1 MNNKS
6 IVDNILNNYSS
17 NSKIEQNIRNNISLY
32 NQRNKKSRN
41 ISFESNDNEIKKAN
55 LTMNPNHFY
64 KRLFPNKQNIFNGKC
79 NSKEGKNIPF
89 CHCDKDTKLYLKINK
104 IKVGDLKSK
113 LRKKNNSYDKKFDE
127 TISNNSNLSFN
138 SSLKSKNNNYTKYN
152 NNEYY
157 LSPKFFNLT
166 PSQYLITHL
175 NYQIISVKKSNSN
188 ISLKNDIL
196 ILTKQLNEKEEQIL
210 TMNEH
215 IKLLTDELKRIK
227 SKNSKLLNQI
237 QLLEK
242 ECRKVNNTNIQFFN
256 TSAFSDENNSININ
270 LNNNN
275 LFSSNLKISHQFS
288 LSITTY
294 KPKYLHSLKMYSP
307 KRIILSQKNNI
318 KNEDEKIIFKPYDN
332 IHFLKFDII
341 NNSFQLISF
350 ADYSNYTINFNK
362 DNITYL
368 NINNN
373 VFIITGKN
381 NDLFYF
387 FNYKKKS
394 ITKLSNLK
402 YNHLN
407 CGLIKYDNK
416 IICISGNFT
425 KKIEAYDLKLNKWN
439 DSIIKEMN
447 QERAKSSFLIINN
460 FIYAFYGYNYIQ
472 NKYINNIEFYE
483 NNVWKEIYINNNN
496 LNGIIEHICYVD
508 FNNDIIILG
517 GMNEKGFNKN
527 YYKLNLNN
535 KKLINIGQ
543 EKINEENSVF
553 NSQIIMLRNDY
564 NSENFILCFDKN
576 YNVHRF
582 SPYDISNHQ
591 IIIYK

>member
-17 NSKIEQNIRNNISLY
+17 NRKIEQNIRNNISLH
-32 NQRNKKSRN
+32 NQRNKNSRN
-41 ISFESNDNEIKKAN
+41 ISFESNDNELNKAN
-55 LTMNPNHFY
+55 LTMNPNQFY
-64 KRLFPNKQNIFNGKC
+64 KRSFSNKQNIFNGKC

-89 CHCDKDTKLYLKINK
+89 CHCDKDTKLYLKLNK
-104 IKVGDLKSK
+104 IKVNNLKSK
-113 LRKKNNSYDKKFDE
+113 LRKKNNSYDKKYDNS
-127 TISNNSNLSFN
+127 ISNHSNLSFN
-138 SSLKSKNNNYTKYN
+138 SSIKSKNTNYTKYN
-152 NNEYY
+152 NNDY
-157 LSPKFFNLT
+157 LSPKFFKMT
-166 PSQYLITHL
+166 SSQYLITHL

-188 ISLKNDIL
+188 TSLKNDIL
-196 ILTKQLNEKEEQIL
+196 ILTKQLNEKEEQII

-215 IKLLTDELKRIK
+215 IKLLTEELKRIK

-237 QLLEK
+237 QILEK
-242 ECRKVNNTNIQFFN
+242 DSKKMNYSNTQFIN
-256 TSAFSDENNSININ
+256 TSTFSDENTSINAY

-275 LFSSNLKISHQFS
+275 FFFSNLKVSHQFS
-288 LSITTY
+288 LSINTY
-294 KPKYLHSLKMYSP
+294 KPKYLYSLKMYSP

-318 KNEDEKIIFKPYDN
+318 KSEDEKTIFKPYDN
-332 IHFLKFDII
+332 IHFLKFDIL

-407 CGLIKYDNK
+407 GGLIKYDNK

-447 QERAKSSFLIINN
+447 QERAKSSFLIVNN

-472 NKYINNIEFYE
+472 NKYINNIEYYD
-483 NNVWKEIYINNNN
+483 NNLWKEIYINNNN

-517 GMNEKGFNKN
+517 GINEKGFNKN
-527 YYKLNLNN
+527 YYKINLNN
-535 KKLINIGQ
+535 KTLINIGQ
-543 EKINEENSVF
+543 EKISEENSVF
-553 NSQIIMLRNDY
+553 NSQIIMLKNNY
-564 NSENFILCFDKN
+564 NSENFILCFDRN
-576 YNVHRF
+576 NNVHRF

>member
-1 MNNKS
+1 M
-6 IVDNILNNYSS
+6 
-17 NSKIEQNIRNNISLY
+17 
-32 NQRNKKSRN
+32 
-41 ISFESNDNEIKKAN
+41 
-55 LTMNPNHFY
+55 
-64 KRLFPNKQNIFNGKC
+64 
-79 NSKEGKNIPF
+79 
-89 CHCDKDTKLYLKINK
+89 
-104 IKVGDLKSK
+104 
-113 LRKKNNSYDKKFDE
+113 
-127 TISNNSNLSFN
+127 
-138 SSLKSKNNNYTKYN
+138 
-152 NNEYY
+152 
-157 LSPKFFNLT
+157 
-166 PSQYLITHL
+166 
-175 NYQIISVKKSNSN
+175 
-188 ISLKNDIL
+188 
-196 ILTKQLNEKEEQIL
+196 
-210 TMNEH
+210 
-215 IKLLTDELKRIK
+215 
-227 SKNSKLLNQI
+227 
-237 QLLEK
+237 
-242 ECRKVNNTNIQFFN
+242 NNTNIQFFN

-318 KNEDEKIIFKPYDN
+318 KSEDEKIIFKPYDN

-483 NNVWKEIYINNNN
+483 NNLWKEIYINNNN

>member
-17 NSKIEQNIRNNISLY
+17 NRKIEQNIRNNISLH
-32 NQRNKKSRN
+32 NQINKNSRN
-41 ISFESNDNEIKKAN
+41 ISFESNDNELNKAN
-55 LTMNPNHFY
+55 LTMNPNQFY
-64 KRLFPNKQNIFNGKC
+64 KRLFSNKQNIFNGKC

-113 LRKKNNSYDKKFDE
+113 LRKKNNSYDKKYDNS
-127 TISNNSNLSFN
+127 ISNHSNLSFN
-138 SSLKSKNNNYTKYN
+138 SSIKSKNTNYTKYN
-152 NNEYY
+152 NNDY
-157 LSPKFFNLT
+157 LSPKFFKMT
-166 PSQYLITHL
+166 SSQYLITHL

-188 ISLKNDIL
+188 TSLKNDIL
-196 ILTKQLNEKEEQIL
+196 ILTKQLNEKEEQII

-215 IKLLTDELKRIK
+215 IKLLTEELKRIK

-237 QLLEK
+237 QILEK
-242 ECRKVNNTNIQFFN
+242 DSKKMNYSNTQFIN
-256 TSAFSDENNSININ
+256 TSTFSDENTSINAY

-275 LFSSNLKISHQFS
+275 FFFSNLKVSHQFS
-288 LSITTY
+288 LSINTY
-294 KPKYLHSLKMYSP
+294 KPKYLYSLKMYSP

-318 KNEDEKIIFKPYDN
+318 KSEDEKTIFKPYDN
-332 IHFLKFDII
+332 IHFLKFDIL

-407 CGLIKYDNK
+407 GGLIKYDNK

-447 QERAKSSFLIINN
+447 QERAKSSFLIVNN

-472 NKYINNIEFYE
+472 NKYINNIEYYD
-483 NNVWKEIYINNNN
+483 NNLWKEIYINNNN

-517 GMNEKGFNKN
+517 GINEKGFNKN
-527 YYKLNLNN
+527 YYKINLNN
-535 KKLINIGQ
+535 KTLINIGQ
-543 EKINEENSVF
+543 EKISEENSVF
-553 NSQIIMLRNDY
+553 NSQIIMLKNNY
-564 NSENFILCFDKN
+564 NSENFILCFDRN
-576 YNVHRF
+576 NNVHRF

>member
-17 NSKIEQNIRNNISLY
+17 NRKIEQNIRNNISLH
-32 NQRNKKSRN
+32 NQRNKNSRN
-41 ISFESNDNEIKKAN
+41 ISFESNDNELNKAN
-55 LTMNPNHFY
+55 LTMNPNQFY
-64 KRLFPNKQNIFNGKC
+64 KRLFSNKQNIFNGKC

-89 CHCDKDTKLYLKINK
+89 CHCDKDTKLYLKLNK
-104 IKVGDLKSK
+104 IKVNNLKSK
-113 LRKKNNSYDKKFDE
+113 LRKKNNSYDKKYDNS
-127 TISNNSNLSFN
+127 ISNHSNLSFN
-138 SSLKSKNNNYTKYN
+138 SSIKSKNTNYTKYN
-152 NNEYY
+152 NNDY
-157 LSPKFFNLT
+157 LSPKFFKMT
-166 PSQYLITHL
+166 SSQYLITHL

-188 ISLKNDIL
+188 TSLKNDIL
-196 ILTKQLNEKEEQIL
+196 ILTKQLNEKEEQII

-215 IKLLTDELKRIK
+215 IKLLTEELKRIK

-237 QLLEK
+237 QILEK
-242 ECRKVNNTNIQFFN
+242 DSKKMNYSNTQFIN
-256 TSAFSDENNSININ
+256 TSTFSDENTSINAY

-275 LFSSNLKISHQFS
+275 FFFSNLKVSHQFS
-288 LSITTY
+288 LSINTY
-294 KPKYLHSLKMYSP
+294 KPKYLYSLKMYSP

-318 KNEDEKIIFKPYDN
+318 KSEDEKTIFKPYDN
-332 IHFLKFDII
+332 IHFLKFDIL

-483 NNVWKEIYINNNN
+483 NNLWKEIYINNNN

>member
-17 NSKIEQNIRNNISLY
+17 NRKIEQNIRNNISLH
-32 NQRNKKSRN
+32 NQRNKNSRN
-41 ISFESNDNEIKKAN
+41 ISFESNDNELNKAN
-55 LTMNPNHFY
+55 LTMNPNQFY
-64 KRLFPNKQNIFNGKC
+64 KRLFSNKQNIFNGKC

-89 CHCDKDTKLYLKINK
+89 CHCDKDTKLYLKLNK
-104 IKVGDLKSK
+104 IKVNNLKSK
-113 LRKKNNSYDKKFDE
+113 LRKKNNSYDKKYDNS
-127 TISNNSNLSFN
+127 ISNHSNLSFN
-138 SSLKSKNNNYTKYN
+138 SSIKSKNTNYTKYN
-152 NNEYY
+152 NNDY
-157 LSPKFFNLT
+157 LSPKFFKMT
-166 PSQYLITHL
+166 SSQYLITHL

-188 ISLKNDIL
+188 TSLKNDIL
-196 ILTKQLNEKEEQIL
+196 ILTKQLNEKEEQII

-215 IKLLTDELKRIK
+215 IKLLTEELKRIK

-237 QLLEK
+237 QILEK
-242 ECRKVNNTNIQFFN
+242 DSKKMNYSNTQFIN
-256 TSAFSDENNSININ
+256 TSTFSDENTSINAY

-275 LFSSNLKISHQFS
+275 FFFSNLKVSHQFS
-288 LSITTY
+288 LSINTY
-294 KPKYLHSLKMYSP
+294 KPKYLYSLKMYSP

-318 KNEDEKIIFKPYDN
+318 KSEDEKTIFKPYDN
-332 IHFLKFDII
+332 IHFLKFDIL

-407 CGLIKYDNK
+407 GGLIKYDNK

-447 QERAKSSFLIINN
+447 QERAKSSFLIVNN

-472 NKYINNIEFYE
+472 NKYINNIEYYD
-483 NNVWKEIYINNNN
+483 NNLWKEIYINNNN

-517 GMNEKGFNKN
+517 GINEKGFNKN
-527 YYKLNLNN
+527 YYKINLNN
-535 KKLINIGQ
+535 KTLINIGQ
-543 EKINEENSVF
+543 EKISEENSVF
-553 NSQIIMLRNDY
+553 NSQIIMLKNNY
-564 NSENFILCFDKN
+564 NSENFILCFDRN
-576 YNVHRF
+576 NNVHRF